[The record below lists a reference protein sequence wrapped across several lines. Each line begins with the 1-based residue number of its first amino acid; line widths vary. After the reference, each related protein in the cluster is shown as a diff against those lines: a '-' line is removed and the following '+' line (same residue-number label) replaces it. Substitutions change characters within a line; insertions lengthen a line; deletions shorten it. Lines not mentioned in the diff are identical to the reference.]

1 MIYLHTDGRF
11 ACIAC
16 SWLADPM
23 MGQPTDGYLVLTWRD
38 ATQTGGWV
46 DRYEFTGTEDNDA
59 ILARL
64 GPGWRRTDA

>member
-1 MIYLHTDGRF
+1 MTYLHTDGRF
-11 ACIAC
+11 AAIAC
-16 SWLADPM
+16 SWRTDPD

-46 DRYEFTGTEDNDA
+46 DRYEFTGREDNDA